1 MVKRQNEENQNKLD
15 VNEAVNKEEKSCFD
29 MASPNWWHDR
39 ISRYNI
45 MKRQE
50 KSLAYFSEGYNCA
63 QSILASFGE
72 DFSCDEATCLR
83 IASSF
88 GAGMARAQEVCG
100 AVTGGLM
107 AIGLALGER
116 CATPNEREAI
126 YENAAAFMDSFKE
139 RFGSL
144 LCRDLLGIDLAT
156 PEGRDKMAQRGHA
169 ACRAYVGG
177 AAEILERMLPRPCS
191 ED

>member
-1 MVKRQNEENQNKLD
+1 
-15 VNEAVNKEEKSCFD
+15 
-29 MASPNWWHDR
+29 
-39 ISRYNI
+39 
-45 MKRQE
+45 MKRKE

-63 QSILASFGE
+63 QSILASFGQA
-72 DFSCDEATCLR
+72 FLCDEATCLR

-107 AIGLALGER
+107 VIGLALGER
-116 CATPNEREAI
+116 CAAPEDREKI
-126 YENAAAFMDSFKE
+126 YECAAAFMDSFQE

-144 LCRDLLGIDLAT
+144 LCRDLLGINLST
-156 PEGRDKMAQRGHA
+156 PEGRDRLAQRGHPG
-169 ACRAYVGG
+169 CRAYVGG
-177 AAEILERMLPRPCS
+177 AADILERILPRPCS

>member
-1 MVKRQNEENQNKLD
+1 
-15 VNEAVNKEEKSCFD
+15 
-29 MASPNWWHDR
+29 
-39 ISRYNI
+39 
-45 MKRQE
+45 MKRKE

-72 DFSCDEATCLR
+72 DFSCDEATCMKM
-83 IASSF
+83 ASSF

-116 CATPNEREAI
+116 CATPEDRKPI
-126 YENAAAFMDSFKE
+126 YECAAAFMRLFKE

-144 LCRDLLGIDLAT
+144 LCRDLLGIDLST
-156 PEGRDKMAQRGHA
+156 PEGRDKMAQRGHDT
-169 ACRAYVGG
+169 CHAYVGG
-177 AAEILERMLPRPCS
+177 AAEILERILPRPCS